1 MSGSAII
8 DLQYLYYQVQLCVP
22 DTLHQGLDAL
32 KLHLAV
38 ALLIRLIAASRTLR
52 PAIMNIICT
61 FLGVWLVW
69 YNYGYIVWYGV
80 ALAGF
85 SYALLATGVPFKG
98 PILGIFAVI
107 YIVSWY
113 VCVHVSAW
121 CVRVHKYVCV
131 CASVPLCVH
140 VCVPGCAC
148 VCSVCKGCLYS
159 SVSAWI
165 VLPQCSEL
173 FAVEPTKWHEIRGA
187 YSCFSYA

>member
-1 MSGSAII
+1 MSGSALI

-38 ALLIRLIAASRTLR
+38 ALLIRLIAASRTSR
-52 PAIMNIICT
+52 PAIMNIICI

-80 ALAGF
+80 ALAVS
-85 SYALLATGVPFKG
+85 SYALLATRIPFKG
-98 PILGIFAVI
+98 PLLGIFAVI

-121 CVRVHKYVCV
+121 RVRMYNYVLV
-131 CASVPLCVH
+131 CAAVHLCVH
-140 VCVPGCAC
+140 VCVPECAC
-148 VCSVCKGCLYS
+148 V
-159 SVSAWI
+159 
-165 VLPQCSEL
+165 
-173 FAVEPTKWHEIRGA
+173 
-187 YSCFSYA
+187 